1 MSNLTIILEQLELA
15 TKELSGDKNRTLSLV
30 IPVLT
35 QLHVQ
40 LAELKFSD

>member
-15 TKELSGDKNRTLSLV
+15 TKELSGGKNRTFSLV

-40 LAELKFSD
+40 LAVLKFSD